1 MDPGEEEFETAL
13 RETKEEA
20 GLSREQ
26 LHVYDGF
33 KKVLMYNVKG
43 RPKKVVYWLSELK
56 DPHTPITLSDE
67 HQAYEWLNFESTLEL
82 CQIPRLA
89 GALDRSRQLHKD
101 TVQGTGR
108 LV

>member
-26 LHVYDGF
+26 LHVYDEF
-33 KKVLMYNVKG
+33 RKVLMYNVKG
-43 RPKKVVYWLSELK
+43 RPKKVIYWLSELK

-67 HQAYEWLNFESTLEL
+67 HQAYEWMNLESTLSYAQYPDLQVLIKEADSFIKTQ
-82 CQIPRLA
+82 CKA
-89 GALDRSRQLHKD
+89 D
-101 TVQGTGR
+101 
-108 LV
+108 